1 MAPPRP
7 KAQRRRAEQPT
18 AKYDAAGTGRRMA
31 SWRPGSTGPQKA
43 TEGLQRIRDRARDVS
58 RNDWTG
64 ESATQ
69 KWTTNLVGV
78 GIRPR
83 FKRIPEG
90 PRRDA
95 LVDLWDDWV
104 KEADA
109 DGVLD
114 FYGLQTLAVRA
125 WLESGEV
132 FMRLRPRRLDAPLTV
147 PFQVQLVEA
156 DYVPV
161 FDADVQRGM
170 PAGNRIRQGIE
181 FNNYGRRVAYWMHR
195 EHPGDNRSQAVD
207 PTQLLR
213 VPASL
218 VRHIYMPNRPGALR
232 GVSALAPVLARVRN
246 AGNMEDAVLDRQMLA
261 NLFVSFI
268 TKSMPDDWDGE
279 VDADTGLPTWYNQEG
294 RPVTAMEPGTSQELM
309 PGEDV
314 KFANPPEAGVAHSD
328 YMRTVHM
335 GTSAASGLPYETFS
349 GDIRN
354 VSDRTLRVVILEFRR
369 FARQRQ
375 WQVVIPMMC
384 QPALEGVAEAA
395 ALVGKLRLSEVD
407 PFKRAEWAPEGWEH
421 IHPVQDPQGKILE
434 IEAGLRSRS
443 AVIGE
448 RGDDRG
454 TVDRERRDDMASE
467 KRYGLEAPA
476 PEPAQTPPGQQQQRR
491 ALTQMLEVLASIV
504 QRGPDAQAALVDALR
519 PVLEASARQ
528 APPAP
533 APVFNLTLPPTV
545 VNVEPTVVNVP
556 TPVVNVEQ
564 PATVVNVEPTPVAI
578 TNNVPPA
585 EVTVNLPDRH
595 TTSEIERDANGNII
609 NVTQHE
615 TTLQ

>member
-7 KAQRRRAEQPT
+7 KHKRTRAEPT
-18 AKYDAAGTGRRMA
+18 NKYDAAGTGRRMA
-31 SWRPGSTGPQKA
+31 GWRPGSTGPQKA
-43 TEGLQRIRDRARDVS
+43 IEGLQRIRDRARDVG

-90 PRRDA
+90 PRRDT

-114 FYGLQTLAVRA
+114 FYGMQALGVRS

-132 FMRLRPRRLDAPLTV
+132 FMRLRPRRPDSPLRV

-156 DYVPV
+156 DYVPL

-170 PAGNRIRQGIE
+170 PEGNRIRQGIE
-181 FNNYGRRVAYWMHR
+181 FNNYGRRVAYWMYR
-195 EHPGDNRSQAVD
+195 EHPGDKPAMVD
-207 PTQLLR
+207 PTSLLR

-218 VRHIYMPNRPGALR
+218 VRHIYQPKRPGQIR
-232 GVSALAPVLARVRN
+232 GVSDLAPVLARVRN
-246 AGNMEDAVLDRQMLA
+246 AGNLEDAVLDRQMLA

-268 TKSMPDDWDGE
+268 TKSIPDDWDGE
-279 VDADTGLPTWYNQEG
+279 VDANTGLPTWYDPAG
-294 RPVTAMEPGTSQELM
+294 RPMTAMEPGTSQELL

-328 YMRTVHM
+328 YLRTVHM
-335 GTSAASGLPYETFS
+335 GTAASSGLPYESFS
-349 GDIRN
+349 GDIRG

-375 WQVVIPMMC
+375 WHIVIPMMC
-384 QPALEGVAEAA
+384 QPALEGMADAA
-395 ALVGKLRLSEVD
+395 VLAGLLRINEVD
-407 PFKRAEWAPEGWEH
+407 AFKRAEWQPEGWEH

-443 AVIGE
+443 SVIAE
-448 RGDDRG
+448 RSDDRS
-454 TVDRERRDDMASE
+454 TVDRERRDDQLSE
-467 KRYGLEAPA
+467 QRYG
-476 PEPAQTPPGQQQQRR
+476 
-491 ALTQMLEVLASIV
+491 V
-504 QRGPDAQAALVDALR
+504 QPR
-519 PVLEASARQ
+519 PASA
-528 APPAP
+528 P
-533 APVFNLTLPPTV
+533 
-545 VNVEPTVVNVP
+545 
-556 TPVVNVEQ
+556 
-564 PATVVNVEPTPVAI
+564 
-578 TNNVPPA
+578 
-585 EVTVNLPDRH
+585 
-595 TTSEIERDANGNII
+595 
-609 NVTQHE
+609 
-615 TTLQ
+615 